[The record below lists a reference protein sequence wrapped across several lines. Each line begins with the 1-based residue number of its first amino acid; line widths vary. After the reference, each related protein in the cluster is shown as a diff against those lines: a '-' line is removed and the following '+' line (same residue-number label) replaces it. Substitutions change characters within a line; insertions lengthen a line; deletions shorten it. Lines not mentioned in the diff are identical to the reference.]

1 MKEWEKRIE
10 EEEMIG
16 RRRRSQDLR
25 DEVETYVSVLSQVGI
40 EGIALLSRLFGRLVL
55 VARLEDEG
63 KRRGTRG
70 KKGKAIW
77 I

>member
-1 MKEWEKRIE
+1 MKEWEKMIE
-10 EEEMIG
+10 EQETIG

-55 VARLEDEG
+55 VARLENGGE
-63 KRRGTRG
+63 RRGT
-70 KKGKAIW
+70 
-77 I
+77 